1 MCSEYELFF
10 IRTTVKTTVILLPLL
25 GLTWIVGPFLLLKN
39 TDMLSWSFAI
49 LNSLQ
54 VDYKY
59 TLLVLQCKQCQTSV

>member
-10 IRTTVKTTVILLPLL
+10 FRTTVKTTVILLPLL

-59 TLLVLQCKQCQTSV
+59 TLLVLQCKHCQTSV